1 LDHFK
6 LINDTYG
13 HGIGDMVLK
22 HFSSILEHTLRKSD
36 YIFRFGGEEFMI
48 LLPMTDK
55 SEALVLAQKVCS
67 ATASSELVIENISI
81 QYTVSIGTIAILI
94 DNTTQIE
101 QETIDQYV
109 AQVDEKLYLAKERG
123 RNRVE

>member
-1 LDHFK
+1 V
-6 LINDTYG
+6 
-13 HGIGDMVLK
+13 GDVVLQ
-22 HFSSILEHTLRKSD
+22 HFSKILEKSLRKSD

-55 SEALVLAQKVCS
+55 EETLSLAQKICDV
-67 ATASSELVIENISI
+67 TASQEVTIEKVTIR
-81 QYTVSIGTIAILI
+81 YTVSIGTLAIVVGNKVSI
-94 DNTTQIE
+94 TQD
-101 QETIDQYV
+101 TIDKYI